1 MIRSATRTKALDF
14 VVVKYDLMLAR
25 AEAIDLVTEKQDL
38 TQGKGRV
45 P

>member
-1 MIRSATRTKALDF
+1 MARTKALDL

-25 AEAIDLVTEKQDL
+25 PEAIDLVTEKQDL